1 MFRDDY
7 IEGQG
12 LRQTCFVSQGDP
24 PMLVS
29 WFRDGAPV
37 ESSESIRITRIDEVT
52 SLLAI
57 SDLSSH
63 QAGNYSCV
71 AKNEV
76 AVVSVTASLVV
87 RGNPA
92 PHSLFACYT
101 YCTCTVIVK
110 SRYQLENVQKV
121 STISTFKAGLFKIN
135 TFLTFLPS
143 PASRPNLDNFL
154 PHKMRAGG
162 LAGGRER
169 CGGI

>member
-63 QAGNYSCV
+63 QAGNT
-71 AKNEV
+71 
-76 AVVSVTASLVV
+76 AVSELSKL
-87 RGNPA
+87 
-92 PHSLFACYT
+92 S
-101 YCTCTVIVK
+101 
-110 SRYQLENVQKV
+110 QLSYKL
-121 STISTFKAGLFKIN
+121 S
-135 TFLTFLPS
+135 
-143 PASRPNLDNFL
+143 
-154 PHKMRAGG
+154 
-162 LAGGRER
+162 
-169 CGGI
+169 

>member
-29 WFRDGAPV
+29 WFRDGVPV
-37 ESSESIRITRIDEVT
+37 ESSDSVRITRIDEVT

-87 RGNPA
+87 RGNQHRTLCLHAALSAPA
-92 PHSLFACYT
+92 LLVNHNS
-101 YCTCTVIVK
+101 
-110 SRYQLENVQKV
+110 KV
-121 STISTFKAGLFKIN
+121 SQKSIN
-135 TFLTFLPS
+135 PS
-143 PASRPNLDNFL
+143 QHEKLDSL
-154 PHKMRAGG
+154 R
-162 LAGGRER
+162 
-169 CGGI
+169 

>member
-1 MFRDDY
+1 MFRADY

-12 LRQTCFVSQGDP
+12 LRQTCFVSEGDP

-29 WFRDGAPV
+29 WFRDGSAV
-37 ESSESIRITRIDEVT
+37 ESDETTRITRIDEVT

-87 RGNPA
+87 RGNQ
-92 PHSLFACYT
+92 H
-101 YCTCTVIVK
+101 YCTLSLHATLSAPAQLVSLQYHQVSK
-110 SRYQLENVQKV
+110 KYQP
-121 STISTFKAGLFKIN
+121 IST
-135 TFLTFLPS
+135 
-143 PASRPNLDNFL
+143 
-154 PHKMRAGG
+154 
-162 LAGGRER
+162 
-169 CGGI
+169 

>member
-1 MFRDDY
+1 MGVPLVISTFLLVAPKIEHFVFRDDY

-29 WFRDGAPV
+29 WFRDGVPV
-37 ESSESIRITRIDEVT
+37 ESSDSVRITRIDEVT

-87 RGNPA
+87 RGNPHCTLSLHATLSA
-92 PHSLFACYT
+92 PAQLVSLNH
-101 YCTCTVIVK
+101 
-110 SRYQLENVQKV
+110 QQV
-121 STISTFKAGLFKIN
+121 STKYQPIST
-135 TFLTFLPS
+135 
-143 PASRPNLDNFL
+143 
-154 PHKMRAGG
+154 
-162 LAGGRER
+162 
-169 CGGI
+169 

>member
-29 WFRDGAPV
+29 WFRDGEPV
-37 ESSESIRITRIDEVT
+37 ESSESLRITRIDEVT

-87 RGNPA
+87 RGNSST
-92 PHSLFACYT
+92 PHSMFACST
-101 YCTCTVIVK
+101 FCTRTVSQSQLKSVK
-110 SRYQLENVQKV
+110 KV
-121 STISTFKAGLFKIN
+121 ST
-135 TFLTFLPS
+135 
-143 PASRPNLDNFL
+143 NLSMKSWTL
-154 PHKMRAGG
+154 
-162 LAGGRER
+162 
-169 CGGI
+169 

>member
-29 WFRDGAPV
+29 WFRDGVPV

-87 RGNPA
+87 RGNPHRTLSLHATLSA
-92 PHSLFACYT
+92 PAQLVSL
-101 YCTCTVIVK
+101 VVSSSVK
-110 SRYQLENVQKV
+110 NV
-121 STISTFKAGLFKIN
+121 STTLN
-135 TFLTFLPS
+135 
-143 PASRPNLDNFL
+143 
-154 PHKMRAGG
+154 M
-162 LAGGRER
+162 
-169 CGGI
+169 

>member
-1 MFRDDY
+1 
-7 IEGQG
+7 
-12 LRQTCFVSQGDP
+12 
-24 PMLVS
+24 MLVS

-87 RGNPA
+87 RGNCSTA
-92 PHSLFACYT
+92 LYVCMQHFLHPHC
-101 YCTCTVIVK
+101 
-110 SRYQLENVQKV
+110 
-121 STISTFKAGLFKIN
+121 
-135 TFLTFLPS
+135 
-143 PASRPNLDNFL
+143 
-154 PHKMRAGG
+154 
-162 LAGGRER
+162 
-169 CGGI
+169 

>member
-29 WFRDGAPV
+29 WFRDGVPV

-87 RGNPA
+87 RGNQHRTLCLHAALSAPA
-92 PHSLFACYT
+92 LLVNHNSQ
-101 YCTCTVIVK
+101 VSK
-110 SRYQLENVQKV
+110 KV
-121 STISTFKAGLFKIN
+121 STNIST
-135 TFLTFLPS
+135 
-143 PASRPNLDNFL
+143 
-154 PHKMRAGG
+154 
-162 LAGGRER
+162 
-169 CGGI
+169 

>member
-1 MFRDDY
+1 MIVPLVICTFLLVAPKIEHFVFRDDY

-29 WFRDGAPV
+29 WFRDGVPV

-87 RGNPA
+87 RGNPHCTLSLHATLSA
-92 PHSLFACYT
+92 PA
-101 YCTCTVIVK
+101 
-110 SRYQLENVQKV
+110 QLVNLNSQVSTKV
-121 STISTFKAGLFKIN
+121 SSNLN
-135 TFLTFLPS
+135 M
-143 PASRPNLDNFL
+143 ASWTL
-154 PHKMRAGG
+154 
-162 LAGGRER
+162 
-169 CGGI
+169 

>member
-1 MFRDDY
+1 MIVPLVISTFLLVAPKIEHFVFRDDY

-29 WFRDGAPV
+29 WFRDGVPG
-37 ESSESIRITRIDEVT
+37 ESSESVRITRIDEVT

-87 RGNPA
+87 RGNQHCTLCLHATLSAPA
-92 PHSLFACYT
+92 QL
-101 YCTCTVIVK
+101 VK
-110 SRYQLENVQKV
+110 ITTKKCQK
-121 STISTFKAGLFKIN
+121 SIN
-135 TFLTFLPS
+135 QS
-143 PASRPNLDNFL
+143 QHEKLDS
-154 PHKMRAGG
+154 
-162 LAGGRER
+162 
-169 CGGI
+169 

>member
-29 WFRDGAPV
+29 WFRDGVPV
-37 ESSESIRITRIDEVT
+37 ESSDSVRITRIDEVT

-87 RGNPA
+87 RGNQHCTLCLHATLSAPA
-92 PHSLFACYT
+92 
-101 YCTCTVIVK
+101 
-110 SRYQLENVQKV
+110 QLVNHNSQVSTKV
-121 STISTFKAGLFKIN
+121 SS
-135 TFLTFLPS
+135 
-143 PASRPNLDNFL
+143 NLNMESWSL
-154 PHKMRAGG
+154 
-162 LAGGRER
+162 
-169 CGGI
+169 

>member
-29 WFRDGAPV
+29 WFRDGVPV

-87 RGNPA
+87 RGNQHRTLCLHAALSAPA
-92 PHSLFACYT
+92 
-101 YCTCTVIVK
+101 
-110 SRYQLENVQKV
+110 QLVNLNSQVSTKV
-121 STISTFKAGLFKIN
+121 SS
-135 TFLTFLPS
+135 
-143 PASRPNLDNFL
+143 NLNMESWSL
-154 PHKMRAGG
+154 
-162 LAGGRER
+162 
-169 CGGI
+169 